1 MGTTQNPRVVTKTLK
16 LKTFEI
22 QQIQKEA
29 FSELLLS
36 DKAETSEK

>member
-1 MGTTQNPRVVTKTLK
+1 MGTTQNARVVTKTFK

-22 QQIQKEA
+22 PQIQKEA

-36 DKAETSEK
+36 ELRQKL